1 MRAGL
6 STRIFAGFLVLLLVF
21 AGTGLLAVRRLHAIR
36 EDLVLIHRGYLA
48 MGRTATQVRTLQ
60 EAKDAY
66 VARAIAT
73 PSPDVRRQLLAYAR
87 ESDPRAGRERLD
99 EIEALAL
106 QLRSAR
112 LREGDARFLD
122 ALVEQVDRARAL
134 SDEYDEATV
143 RLLEA
148 VASGGTAAPAGPAPG
163 ASPGE
168 PPGELPG
175 TLPGPQ
181 PEPTAAPTETDT
193 TPLLDAQRERAV
205 ALSRELRSLSVAMD
219 GKISE
224 AVLRAERDERSAAF
238 GVIVLSLIAA
248 AVGVVVLFMMIRALR
263 PLRLLVESA
272 QAISRGSLDVEVASG
287 GDDEVGQLSR
297 EFNAMARALRDREA
311 VLAARSQEL
320 LRLTGFAE
328 NVIRSVRVGIIVV
341 DEGGRVRTLNPAAR
355 SVFHLPLVDV
365 DGRPLKELV
374 DPALREPLAAVLDA
388 IDRVRTRAEL
398 DQFPLLRL
406 GDRVVDVTLVP
417 IRDRAGAS
425 LTDVLVLGEDVTSR
439 EETRER
445 LLQSERLAAIGRL
458 AAQITHEIRNPLS
471 SVGLN
476 IELLGDDVAHLP
488 PERQKEAK
496 SILDAVGS
504 EVERLT
510 QITEGYLRF
519 ARLPAPRRVA
529 GDVGDLLADLVAF
542 SQGDAAKAGVML
554 ELHVE
559 PDLPAVPH
567 DASRLRQ
574 AVLNLLRNALE
585 AAGQGGTV
593 RIGARATA
601 RGARITVED
610 TGPGIPDEVKARL
623 FEPFFTTKPQ
633 GTGLGL
639 MLAREIVLEHKGEL
653 SVEASA
659 LGGAA
664 FAVDLPASADG
675 SPTLRVAE

>member
-1 MRAGL
+1 VRAGL

-21 AGTGLLAVRRLHAIR
+21 AGAGLLGVRRLHAIR

-48 MGRTATQVRTLQ
+48 MGRAATQVRTLQ
-60 EAKDAY
+60 DARDAY

-73 PSPDVRRQLLAYAR
+73 PSPDVRRQLVAYAR
-87 ESDPRAGRERLD
+87 DADPRALRERLD

-106 QLRSAR
+106 QLLSGR
-112 LREGDARFLD
+112 LREADARFLD
-122 ALVEQVDRARAL
+122 ALVAQLDRSRTLHDA
-134 SDEYDEATV
+134 YDEATG
-143 RLLEA
+143 R
-148 VASGGTAAPAGPAPG
+148 
-163 ASPGE
+163 
-168 PPGELPG
+168 
-175 TLPGPQ
+175 
-181 PEPTAAPTETDT
+181 
-193 TPLLDAQRERAV
+193 LLDAVTLPDGEEGKALPELLDEQREHAQ
-205 ALSRELRSLSVAMD
+205 AFSRELRSLSVAMD

-224 AVLRAERDERSAAF
+224 AVLRAERDERSAAW
-238 GVIVLSLIAA
+238 GVVVLSLVAA
-248 AVGVVVLFMMIRALR
+248 AVGVVVLLMMIRALR

-272 QAISRGSLDVEVASG
+272 QAIGRGSLDVQVDSG

-297 EFNAMARALRDREA
+297 EFNAMARALKDREG

-328 NVIRSVRVGIIVV
+328 NVIRSVRVGIIVI
-341 DEGGRVRTLNPAAR
+341 DEAGRVRTLNPAAR

-365 DGRPLKELV
+365 DGRPLGELV
-374 DPALREPLAAVLDA
+374 DPALREPLAPVLDA
-388 IDRVRTRAEL
+388 IDAVRTRAEME
-398 DQFPLLRL
+398 QFPLLRL
-406 GDRVVDVTLVP
+406 GDRVVDVALVP

-425 LTDVLVLGEDVTSR
+425 LADVLVLGEDVTSR

-488 PERQKEAK
+488 AERQKEAK
-496 SILDAVGS
+496 SILDAVGA

-559 PDLPAVPH
+559 PGLPAVPH
-567 DASRLRQ
+567 DPSRLRQ
-574 AVLNLLRNALE
+574 AILNLLRNAVE
-585 AAGQGGTV
+585 AASQGGTV
-593 RIGARATA
+593 RVGARASPKA
-601 RGARITVED
+601 GDGGARITVED

-653 SVEASA
+653 GVESSS

-664 FAVDLPASADG
+664 FTIDLPAEA
-675 SPTLRVAE
+675 PPALRVAE